1 MVDYMLAL
9 TIMQQSEFGRRERR
23 RLDWTLGGADEGR
36 WSPRF
41 PRWPGRRGEP
51 PRR

>member
-23 RLDWTLGGADEGR
+23 RLDWTLGEEDER
-36 WSPRF
+36 RRTPRF

-51 PRR
+51 ARR